1 MAELLLELFS
11 EEIPARMQSAAADQL
26 LASVT
31 ARLGEERLDFER
43 AESYVT
49 PRRLTLVV
57 DGLPAHQPDLVE
69 ERKGPH
75 AGSRRRADRDDRIV
89 RVAEVDALG
98 CGRDALGAPA
108 AERARALRRRDR
120 RARAARARSARE
132 RRDVRTP
139 VPRARADRRDL
150 VRRLR
155 AEAA

>member
-75 AGSRRRADRDDRIV
+75 V
-89 RVAEVDALG
+89 
-98 CGRDALGAPA
+98 GANP
-108 AERARALRRRDR
+108 RALEGFMK
-120 RARAARARSARE
+120 SAGLTTLE
-132 RRDVRTP
+132 GCEVRT
-139 VPRARADRRDL
+139 VGGAEYYYVNRSVAGRATADGANLAALERGEAG
-150 VRRLR
+150 RLH
-155 AEAA
+155 E